1 MINSENT
8 VLITLIGVMDDIL
21 ELDKVSDKDMDD
33 ILEGIGQLKG
43 IIDRIVERNKH
54 DKDFCVQSKKDISS

>member
-1 MINSENT
+1 MINC
-8 VLITLIGVMDDIL
+8 LIALIGAMDDML

-33 ILEGIGQLKG
+33 IMEGIIQLRG
-43 IIDRIVERNKH
+43 IIDGIAERNKH

>member
-8 VLITLIGVMDDIL
+8 VLIALIGVMDDIL
-21 ELDKVSDKDMDD
+21 ELDAVSDKDMDD
-33 ILEGIGQLKG
+33 ILEGIGQLRG
-43 IIDRIVERNKH
+43 IIDRIAERNKH